1 MSYLCYLH
9 AVCVTVVFVLC
20 VCDPVSTKG
29 ELTPSCYG
37 VHACAIGPIVTI
49 TTKSAEDVTLLIS
62 RRCYPTDQ
70 QEMPLHFTSE
80 DVTLL
85 TSRRCH
91 SISRQKM
98 SPY

>member
-1 MSYLCYLH
+1 MFYLCYLH
-9 AVCVTVVFVLC
+9 AVCVTVVFVFVLC

-29 ELTPSCYG
+29 EPTFYG

-49 TTKSAEDVTLLIS
+49 TSKSAEDVTLLIS

-70 QEMPLHFTSE
+70 QKMSLH
-80 DVTLL
+80 
-85 TSRRCH
+85 
-91 SISRQKM
+91 SRQNM